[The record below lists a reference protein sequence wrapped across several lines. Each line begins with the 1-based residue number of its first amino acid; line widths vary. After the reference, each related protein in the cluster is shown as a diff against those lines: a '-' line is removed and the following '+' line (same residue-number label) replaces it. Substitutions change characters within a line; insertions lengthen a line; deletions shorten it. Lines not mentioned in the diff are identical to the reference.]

1 MFLLIIALKFLLV
14 LDCEALQEKLRLGP
28 VTLNI
33 RGKDV
38 GIGCLG
44 SKGEAKMKDSKR
56 DMAEEWW
63 SSHKC
68 E

>member
-1 MFLLIIALKFLLV
+1 MFLLIIVLKFPLV
-14 LDCEALQEKLRLGP
+14 LGCEALQEKLRLGP

-33 RGKDV
+33 REKDV
-38 GIGCLG
+38 GNGYLG
-44 SKGEAKMKDSKR
+44 SKGEARMNSKR

-63 SSHKC
+63 GSHKC